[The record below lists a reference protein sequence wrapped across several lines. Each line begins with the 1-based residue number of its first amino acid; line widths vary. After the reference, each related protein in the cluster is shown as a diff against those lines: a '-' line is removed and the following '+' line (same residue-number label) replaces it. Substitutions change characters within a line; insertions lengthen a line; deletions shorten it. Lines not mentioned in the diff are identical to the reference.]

1 MKNIISFSIKY
12 KVDGYW
18 ISEIE
23 NGNYNG
29 FGMFMNYM
37 FGIYKDDD
45 LNSFGVYF
53 NNYYVY
59 EGMFKNDNSNGIGRR
74 VYENGDIY
82 EGEFINDYYNG
93 KGKLV

>member
-53 NNYYVY
+53 DNSYVY
-59 EGMFKNDNSNGIGRR
+59 EGMFKNGDFNGIGRI
-74 VYENGDIY
+74 VYEDGDIY
-82 EGEFINDYYNG
+82 EGEFVDWKYCG
-93 KGKLV
+93 